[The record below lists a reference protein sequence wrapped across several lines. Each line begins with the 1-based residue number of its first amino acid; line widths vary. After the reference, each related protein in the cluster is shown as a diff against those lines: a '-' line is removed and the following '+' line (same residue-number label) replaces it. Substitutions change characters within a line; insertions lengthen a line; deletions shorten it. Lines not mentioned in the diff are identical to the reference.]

1 MGCCASRIPL
11 VPSVL
16 HALSRFFFL
25 PTHPTYC
32 TTHCLS
38 VSVPQLSQTAALHS
52 LLLRSEGHSAAEDIW
67 KTADTLFAPWLTDI
81 EKEKDKER
89 DAEAEAETEGS
100 DTDLGLNLD
109 SANIAETATTP
120 SSEAGP
126 LHAPVSEAEA
136 VPVPASVTISP
147 PNESSS
153 PLNIVLS
160 GASWLFK
167 GSSR

>member
-1 MGCCASRIPL
+1 M
-11 VPSVL
+11 
-16 HALSRFFFL
+16 
-25 PTHPTYC
+25 HPTYYI
-32 TTHCLS
+32 THCLS
-38 VSVPQLSQTAALHS
+38 VSVSQLSQTAALHS
-52 LLLRSEGHSAAEDIW
+52 LLLGSEGHSAAEDIW

-81 EKEKDKER
+81 RKKDKER

-109 SANIAETATTP
+109 SANIAETTTTP

-136 VPVPASVTISP
+136 VPVPVPASVTKSP